1 MCIYVVAKL
10 VGFGLWVVQQGHLF
24 EWVEDAVQEEVED
37 ALEKF
42 GVIANELNKIKS
54 EAKELHAM
62 L

>member
-1 MCIYVVAKL
+1 
-10 VGFGLWVVQQGHLF
+10 LF

-37 ALEKF
+37 ALENF
-42 GVIANELNKIKS
+42 GIIANELNKIKS